1 MNANERNEYMLAT
14 GKFADLR
21 LQILNRIIG
30 QHSRKFL
37 SNFLKRGMCIAEI
50 GCGTG
55 NMLGWLSQKVGSKG
69 KVYAVDSNREQLRV
83 AAEKIKN
90 LRIQNVKLVL
100 DDAHNLDKL
109 KPDFDLVYSRL
120 LLLHLKNPLLAL
132 QKMKSLLKKNRYMI
146 CEEVSMSTAFCYPHS
161 EHYLKSRSLFKQ
173 LAEIKG
179 LDFDIGSKLND
190 LMLSIQMKLVD
201 SRCVQPVL
209 SDSVERKMLWLAMY
223 ESEYHFI
230 NHKLSSSSE
239 IEFLSSKL
247 KEISR
252 DKKYTVTLPLFTQIC
267 GSTKSD

>member
-69 KVYAVDSNREQLRV
+69 KVYAVDS
-83 AAEKIKN
+83 
-90 LRIQNVKLVL
+90 
-100 DDAHNLDKL
+100 
-109 KPDFDLVYSRL
+109 
-120 LLLHLKNPLLAL
+120 
-132 QKMKSLLKKNRYMI
+132 
-146 CEEVSMSTAFCYPHS
+146 
-161 EHYLKSRSLFKQ
+161 
-173 LAEIKG
+173 
-179 LDFDIGSKLND
+179 
-190 LMLSIQMKLVD
+190 
-201 SRCVQPVL
+201 RCVQPVL